1 MEEIAYKHTTVIATT
16 SISELKVKIAGVR
29 EKNSILPEKDREV
42 GLQKKDHNHGRDS
55 TTLS

>member
-29 EKNSILPEKDREV
+29 
-42 GLQKKDHNHGRDS
+42 KKFNLTRKRSRGRFTKKRS
-55 TTLS
+55 